1 MSVALSNAP
10 GELHPEIAAYLD
22 MVDEGRRA
30 GRQAPHELPVAQA
43 RAEFE
48 AASRS
53 LPPFAPAC
61 AVEPLSLPVRHGQ
74 LAARLY
80 RPALANATLPVLI
93 YLHGGG
99 YCIGSLDSH
108 DAVCRQLTVSAQ
120 CAVLALDYRLAPEH
134 PFPAALEDVRDAW
147 DWLQG
152 DGLALGLDPA
162 RVAVGG
168 DSAGATLASVIC
180 AELAATQ
187 ETKPRAQLLFYP
199 AVDARQASESHELFA
214 EGHLLESATLAWF
227 YQHYVPQPAQRCD
240 WRCSPLLAEGQLR
253 GSAPALLLIAEF
265 DPLLDEGLAY
275 AEHLREQGVVVE
287 SRLCRGMTHDFLR
300 MAGLVP
306 EVQEYYAQAAAFLR
320 RFW

>member
-1 MSVALSNAP
+1 MSVALSNVP
-10 GELHPEIAAYLD
+10 GELHAEIAAYLD

-30 GRQAPHELPVAQA
+30 GRPAPHELPVAQA

-53 LPPFAPAC
+53 LPPFAPPC
-61 AVEPLSLPVRHGQ
+61 TVEQVSPQVRHGH

-80 RPALANATLPVLI
+80 RPEQAGVALPVLI

-108 DAVCRQLTVSAQ
+108 DAVCRQLTISAQ

-134 PFPAALEDVRDAW
+134 PFPAALEDVRDTW
-147 DWLQG
+147 DWLQEG
-152 DGLALGLDPA
+152 GLALGLDPA
-162 RVAVGG
+162 RVALGG
-168 DSAGATLASVIC
+168 DSAGATLASVVC

-187 ETKPRAQLLFYP
+187 EAKPCAQLLFYP
-199 AVDARQASESHELFA
+199 AVDARQTSESQELFA

-227 YQHYVPQPAQRCD
+227 YQHYAEQPAQRRD

-275 AEHLREQGVVVE
+275 AEHLREQGVVVQ

-306 EVQEYYAQAAAFLR
+306 EVLEHYEQAAAFLR
-320 RFW
+320 RYW